1 MQKAV
6 FLDRDG
12 TINVDRGYVYRIE
25 DFEFIEKV
33 PEAIMEM
40 KRFGYLVI
48 VLSNQSGVARGYYTE
63 DDVVKLHAHINDRL
77 LEYGTGIDGFYFCPH
92 HPEGIV
98 GRYRR
103 QCGCRKP
110 AIGMLQQAVRDFDI
124 DMENSWI
131 AGDRERDLFL
141 GHDIPAKRIL
151 LSAKQDMPSSNLPEE
166 IYWRRKNLWEFVQKD
181 FRKEGS

>member
-63 DDVVKLHAHINDRL
+63 DDVVKLHAHINDRR
-77 LEYGTGIDGFYFCPH
+77 I
-92 HPEGIV
+92 
-98 GRYRR
+98 
-103 QCGCRKP
+103 
-110 AIGMLQQAVRDFDI
+110 
-124 DMENSWI
+124 
-131 AGDRERDLFL
+131 LFL
-141 GHDIPAKRIL
+141 PPPSGGDSRTVSPAMR
-151 LSAKQDMPSSNLPEE
+151 M
-166 IYWRRKNLWEFVQKD
+166 QKACYRNAAAGCSG
-181 FRKEGS
+181 F